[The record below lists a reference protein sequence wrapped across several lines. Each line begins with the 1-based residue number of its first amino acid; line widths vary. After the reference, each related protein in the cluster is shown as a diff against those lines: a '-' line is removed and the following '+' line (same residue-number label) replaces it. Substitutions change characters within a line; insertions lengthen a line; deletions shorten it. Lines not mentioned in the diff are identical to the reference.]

1 MKKIKTLCAVHRAI
15 KTQIKGSTTEIAEQV
30 GLSRSCFYNY
40 VEEIQN
46 FGAEVNYSRIA
57 RCFSYQN
64 PFNLKLEIDDDG
76 MTQIFGGN
84 KKRNFLP
91 STKNG
96 RKGPMFGSSN
106 EEDQL
111 NLE

>member
-1 MKKIKTLCAVHRAI
+1 MKKLKTLCSVHRAI
-15 KTQIKGSTTEIAEQV
+15 KTQVKGSTTEIAQRV
-30 GLSRSCFYNY
+30 GHSRSCFYKY
-40 VEEIQN
+40 IEEIQN
-46 FGAEVNYSRIA
+46 LGAEVSYSRST
-57 RCFSYQN
+57 RCFSYQY
-64 PFNLKLEIDDDG
+64 PFELKLEINDDG

-96 RKGPMFGSSN
+96 RKGFMFGSSN
-106 EEDQL
+106 EEDLL